1 MRSAAALRLL
11 DSAAAGALEPLG
23 LIRVNGSGTWV
34 DDHGW
39 WVVGVDFETVGRGR
53 GTRLVVFADF
63 LWHGRDRLVRSV
75 AARVRERGRL
85 LDQDGGELECG
96 LEPGANLEI
105 GAAGLAARAAIELR
119 AWREGF
125 PTLRSWAAYLDGS
138 AEEGGLWREYDAGVA
153 AGLAGD
159 GERARH
165 WFAGVLD
172 RPIRP
177 LLYPDHDQDSIVEA
191 QRAARVL
198 TERLDRPDD
207 FRATV
212 AERATTMRARL
223 GPGRARALTDP
234 HVGGATSSANRWAS
248 IASGS
253 SDSPV

>member
-1 MRSAAALRLL
+1 VVDRSCASRPGCDHARVLSASALRLL

-23 LIRVNGSGTWV
+23 LIRVDESGTWV

-39 WVVGVDFETVGRGR
+39 WVLGVDFETVGRDR

-85 LDQDGGELECG
+85 LDQDGCELECG
-96 LEPGANLEI
+96 LDSDVEVRD
-105 GAAGLAARAAIELR
+105 GAARLAARAATELR
-119 AWREGF
+119 SWREGF

-159 GERARH
+159 GGRARH
-165 WFAGVLD
+165 WFASVLD

-191 QRAARVL
+191 QRSARVL
-198 TERLDRPDD
+198 TERLHRPDD

-212 AERATTMRARL
+212 GERAATMRGRL
-223 GPGRARALTDP
+223 GLPAREL
-234 HVGGATSSANRWAS
+234 S
-248 IASGS
+248 
-253 SDSPV
+253 

>member
-1 MRSAAALRLL
+1 MVDRSCASRTGCDHRRVRSASALQLL

-23 LIRVNGSGTWV
+23 LIRVDGSVTWV

-85 LDQDGGELECG
+85 LDQDGCELECG
-96 LEPGANLEI
+96 LESGAANQD
-105 GAAGLAARAAIELR
+105 GAAGLAARAATELR

-159 GERARH
+159 GRACATLVRR
-165 WFAGVLD
+165 ACSTARSARCCTPTTTRTRSS
-172 RPIRP
+172 RPSAR
-177 LLYPDHDQDSIVEA
+177 
-191 QRAARVL
+191 RA
-198 TERLDRPDD
+198 
-207 FRATV
+207 
-212 AERATTMRARL
+212 
-223 GPGRARALTDP
+223 
-234 HVGGATSSANRWAS
+234 S
-248 IASGS
+248 
-253 SDSPV
+253 